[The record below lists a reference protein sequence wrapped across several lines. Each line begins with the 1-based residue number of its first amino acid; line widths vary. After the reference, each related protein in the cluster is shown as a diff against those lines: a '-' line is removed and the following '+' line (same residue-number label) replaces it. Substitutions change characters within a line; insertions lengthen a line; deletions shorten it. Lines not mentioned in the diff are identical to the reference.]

1 VLICGK
7 GVVVDVV
14 TDDDIGIDVD
24 NDGPLL
30 LLILL
35 AAEVEDVLLG
45 TVRDELLMIAVVVV
59 NGNDIDMVVAMVI
72 GIVTLELTLCD
83 LVGALRGDGGT

>member
-1 VLICGK
+1 MLICGK